1 MQIDAPRRLSRPL
14 PLTPLIDV
22 VFLLLMFFML
32 STTFAKFGI
41 FGMTSSAIGDTTQ
54 QAVQEPAVPGIIVVI
69 SAGPIVRVNGIA
81 VALDDLIQKLNSLHG
96 LGLHSGVIRVRS
108 DATVQ
113 DLLSVLEIARGS
125 RLQSL
130 TLSR

>member
-1 MQIDAPRRLSRPL
+1 MRIDAPRRIWRPL

-41 FGMTSSAIGDTTQ
+41 FGMTGAADGGASQPTTQ
-54 QAVQEPAVPGIIVVI
+54 QAAVPGVIVDI
-69 SAGPIVRVNGIA
+69 AAGPRVRVNGIG
-81 VALDDLIQKLNSLHG
+81 VALEDLIRKLNSLHG

-113 DLLSVLEIARGS
+113 DLLSVLEIARAS
-125 RLQSL
+125 RLTSL
-130 TLSR
+130 TLSQ

>member
-54 QAVQEPAVPGIIVVI
+54 QAVQESAVPGIIVVI

-81 VALDDLIQKLNSLHG
+81 VALEDLIQKLNSLHG
-96 LGLHSGVIRVRS
+96 LGLQNGVIRVRS

>member
-1 MQIDAPRRLSRPL
+1 MQIDAPRRFSRPL

-41 FGMTSSAIGDTTQ
+41 FGMTSSASSGATQ
-54 QAVQEPAVPGIIVVI
+54 QVVAEPAVPGIIVDI
-69 SAGPIVRVNGIA
+69 SAGPVVRVNGI
-81 VALDDLIQKLNSLHG
+81 VVSLEDLIQKLNSLHG
-96 LGLHSGVIRVRS
+96 LGLHNGVIRVRS
-108 DATVQ
+108 DAVVQ
-113 DLLSVLEIARGS
+113 DLLSVLEIARSS

-130 TLSR
+130 TLSQ